1 MRKRYNT
8 LYSPVPLPPKKK
20 MALKNS
26 KEIGDGLLTRLT
38 FIFATALCRMCK
50 QHFAETNQQQK
61 VTPAPMIEVTPCVEL
76 EISEANVSK

>member
-1 MRKRYNT
+1 
-8 LYSPVPLPPKKK
+8 

-26 KEIGDGLLTRLT
+26 KQIGDGLLTRLT

-76 EISEANVSK
+76 ETSEANVSK